1 MPKPNH
7 KPSLPLSVWP
17 TAQQPAPRQRAGR
30 YLPSST
36 AHPAKMLPAI
46 ARQAIRAYS
55 QPGDLVLDP
64 MCGIGTTLVEAIH
77 LGRDAIGVELEPRW
91 AELATANTGH
101 ARRHGATGTAIVV
114 TGDARQL
121 PHLIDPALAGRVAL
135 VLTSPP
141 YGRSLHGQVAARP
154 GRGVAKF
161 DDAYS
166 ADPANLGRV
175 NPSALLEA
183 LGEILVTCQ
192 QLLRPRGVL
201 VLTARPYRHRELLV
215 DLPGQ
220 LTEVAEAAGWCCSN
234 ATPPCWSDY
243 AMTGWF
249 PAPPSSSSI
258 RSAKPGP
265 AGSPSGS
272 SPTKTSSSFADPQE
286 PRIEDEC
293 AACMPQP
300 GSAAAELLQQ
310 ATLERWATTAQITS
324 TRTLSATLL
333 MRRHRTDDLP
343 ITSRS
348 LTLRLD
354 RPDPSWLLTHGA
366 NSNQYRRVPPGSS
379 VWVAS
384 EVATTLRWQRCACR
398 FGASTIRSQSDAH
411 GSASIKAQ
419 GPPDPD
425 PMVTTSGR
433 ASARRFPRGG
443 CGGRIRSRRAAARS
457 RPGGRSRAS
466 GPGTWLSRAGS
477 QPRR

>member
-121 PHLIDPALAGRVAL
+121 PHLLDPALAGRVAL

-141 YGRSLHGQVAARP
+141 YGRSLHGQVAARL

-220 LTEVAEAAGWCCSN
+220 LTEVAEAAGLVLFERN
-234 ATPPCWSDY
+234 AALLVGLRHDRLVPR
-243 AMTGWF
+243 
-249 PAPPSSSSI
+249 PSFFQLDQVRKARARGLPI
-258 RSAKPGP
+258 RIIAHEDVLVFRRP
-265 AGSPSGS
+265 
-272 SPTKTSSSFADPQE
+272 TSSAS
-286 PRIEDEC
+286 PR
-293 AACMPQP
+293 
-300 GSAAAELLQQ
+300 
-310 ATLERWATTAQITS
+310 
-324 TRTLSATLL
+324 
-333 MRRHRTDDLP
+333 
-343 ITSRS
+343 
-348 LTLRLD
+348 
-354 RPDPSWLLTHGA
+354 
-366 NSNQYRRVPPGSS
+366 
-379 VWVAS
+379 
-384 EVATTLRWQRCACR
+384 
-398 FGASTIRSQSDAH
+398 
-411 GSASIKAQ
+411 
-419 GPPDPD
+419 
-425 PMVTTSGR
+425 
-433 ASARRFPRGG
+433 
-443 CGGRIRSRRAAARS
+443 
-457 RPGGRSRAS
+457 
-466 GPGTWLSRAGS
+466 
-477 QPRR
+477 